1 MFSIWTNG
9 IADCLN
15 LTPGAGTAR
24 LTSLSERVV
33 LLVIPAVTSPTRDNG
48 THLHK
53 ATPSFNPSR
62 RSPPGRRSPSV
73 PSIHDFTSFAAAG
86 VYLSRRNLR
95 KSLSNDE
102 TDAIS

>member
-1 MFSIWTNG
+1 MIL
-9 IADCLN
+9 AV
-15 LTPGAGTAR
+15 A
-24 LTSLSERVV
+24 
-33 LLVIPAVTSPTRDNG
+33 IPTIDDE

-62 RSPPGRRSPSV
+62 RSLPGRRSPSV

-95 KSLSNDE
+95 KSLSKDE
-102 TDAIS
+102 TDAISKSGGLGIPRLVGYRWCFA